1 MASAT
6 TTRTSI
12 DAALKVIYSGPLHDQ
27 VISDSELLGLFE
39 TEMNIQTEQ
48 TTGGRYIEM
57 GHFFALPAGVGARSE
72 NEYLPETDDPVFKN
86 SRAYLRKVM
95 GTVEMSGDTMDRVR
109 DDEGAFL
116 DYADR
121 ALPAL
126 AQRVTNEMDRMAI
139 GTGKGIKA
147 RVGARSATG
156 SATVTVTMTAA
167 QGITGLTGGWL
178 QFLDGERCIFSA
190 NADGSSPRNSGGF
203 RSGKVTDMNETADTV
218 TFVFASSALGD
229 TIQVNDYIFAGDEAG
244 TSAMDTGTSQN
255 RELQGLF
262 AAVDDGAIIDT
273 YLNIQRTA
281 AGNRLWKSVMVDGS
295 AAPFNG
301 SMSEDLLS
309 YADDTGYVRGMAKV
323 DTLVMSR
330 SANRGYWK
338 TLKGDRFFADPR
350 GQYQGGK
357 ASNGLSIVLG
367 DRTLTLK
374 VARKL
379 SPEVAF
385 GLSRDTFKRLTLGSW
400 RWDDTTGS
408 IWNRVT
414 DAVGRKHAFYASGYL
429 YEELIT
435 TAPRRNWRING
446 LAVVQ

>member
-1 MASAT
+1 MAST
-6 TTRTSI
+6 ITTRTSI

-27 VISDSELLGLFE
+27 VIADSELLSLFE
-39 TEMNIQTEQ
+39 SEMNIKTEE

-57 GHFFALPAGVGARSE
+57 GHFFALPSGVGARAE
-72 NEYLPETDDPVFKN
+72 NEYLPEADDPVFKN

-126 AQRVTNEMDRMAI
+126 AQRVTNELDRMAI
-139 GTGKGIKA
+139 DTGKGIKA
-147 RVGARSATG
+147 RVSARSATG
-156 SATVTVTMTAA
+156 SATVT
-167 QGITGLTGGWL
+167 ITLGSAMGVSGLTQCWL
-178 QFLDGERCIFSA
+178 QFLDGERVVFSA
-190 NADGSSPRNSGGF
+190 NADGSSPKTNANLRA
-203 RSGKVTDMNETADTV
+203 GKVTNIDEVNDQIVV
-218 TFVFASSALGD
+218 TFPNSTLADLIA
-229 TIQVNDYIFAGDEAG
+229 TNDYIFAGDDAG
-244 TSAMDTGTSQN
+244 MSSQTAGAEN
-255 RELQGLF
+255 RELQGLL
-262 AAVDDGAIIDT
+262 AAVDDGNIIDT

-281 AGNRLWKSVMVDGS
+281 SGNRLWKSVIVDGS
-295 AAPFNG
+295 LAPFNG
-301 SMSEDLLS
+301 SMSEDLLT
-309 YADDTGYVRGMAKV
+309 YADDQGYVMGMAKV
-323 DTLVMSR
+323 NAIVMSR

-338 TLKGDRFFADPR
+338 SLKGDRFFVDPR

-357 ASNGLSIVLG
+357 ANGGLTVVLG

-379 SPEVAF
+379 PPELAF
-385 GLSRDTFKRLTLGSW
+385 GLSTDTFKRLSLGSW

-414 DAVGRKHAFYASGYL
+414 DSTGRKHAFYASGYL

-435 TAPRRNWRING
+435 TAPRRNWRIGG
-446 LAVVQ
+446 LASVQ

>member
-1 MASAT
+1 MASTT

-12 DAALKVIYSGPLHDQ
+12 DNALKIIYSGPLHDQ
-27 VISDSELLGLFE
+27 VISDSELLSLFE
-39 TEMNIQTEQ
+39 TEMNVQTEQ

-57 GHFFALPAGVGARSE
+57 GHFFALPAGVGARAE

-86 SRAYLRKVM
+86 SRAYLRKIM
-95 GTVEMSGDTMDRVR
+95 GTVEMTGDTMDRVR

-126 AQRVTNEMDRMAI
+126 AQRVTNELDRMAI

-156 SATVTVTMTAA
+156 SATVTVTLTAA
-167 QGITGLTGGWL
+167 CGVTGLTQGWL

-190 NADGSSPRNSGGF
+190 NADGSSPRNSGGI
-203 RSGKVTDMNETADTV
+203 RSGKVTDIVETADQV
-218 TFVFASSALGD
+218 VFTFGSVALAD
-229 TIQVNDYIFAGDEAG
+229 TIAQNDYIFSGDEAG
-244 TSAMDTGTSQN
+244 ASNVDAGGQN
-255 RELQGLF
+255 REIQGLL
-262 AAVDDGAIIDT
+262 AAVDDGGIVDT
-273 YLNIQRTA
+273 YLNLQRTG
-281 AGNRLWKSVMVDGS
+281 AGNRLWKSVMVDAS

-301 SMSEDLLS
+301 SMSEDLLT
-309 YADDTGYVRGMAKV
+309 YADDQGYVMGMSKV
-323 DTLVMSR
+323 SALVMSR

-338 TLKGDRFFADPR
+338 TLKGDRFMMDPR

-357 ASNGLSIVLG
+357 STGGLSIILG
-367 DRTLTLK
+367 DRTLQLR

-379 SPEVAF
+379 PPELAF
-385 GLSRDTFKRLTLGSW
+385 GLSPETFKRLSLGQW
-400 RWDDTTGS
+400 RWDDSTGS

-414 DAVGRKHAFYASGYL
+414 DATGRKHAFYASGYL

-435 TAPRRNWRING
+435 TAPRKNWRINN